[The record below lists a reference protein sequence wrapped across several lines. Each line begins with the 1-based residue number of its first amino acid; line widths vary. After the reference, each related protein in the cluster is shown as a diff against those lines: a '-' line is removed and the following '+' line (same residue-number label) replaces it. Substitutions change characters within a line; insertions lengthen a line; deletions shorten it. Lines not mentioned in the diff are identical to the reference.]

1 MLLRNLLLYPLFD
14 RLDMRLAR
22 NVSGY
27 LSVAEHI
34 VAILQEMSEL
44 ILLVVDY
51 ELAVY
56 LLGFPL
62 LGIVPFPSPRSHRGY
77 RLELLDCFLGYLLT
91 YLIECSADTVLELS
105 EDLGHFCG

>member
-1 MLLRNLLLYPLFD
+1 
-14 RLDMRLAR
+14 MRLAR

-27 LSVAEHI
+27 LSVADHI
-34 VAILQEMSEL
+34 VAILQKVRKL
-44 ILLVVDY
+44 ILLVVHN

-62 LGIVPFPSPRSHRGY
+62 LGIVPFPSPRSNVGY

-91 YLIECSADTVLELS
+91 YLIERSADTVLELS
-105 EDLGHFCG
+105 EDLSHFCG